1 MTKKKRKRRK
11 SLVENI
17 RRRLAAQNP
26 EPARASDYIYHLQEL
41 IDLGIDLPVI
51 LCGRVSTRKQ
61 DNDGSLKRQAFRL
74 RKTVEEMG
82 AKNIIDEPLME
93 VSLGKVNRS
102 GLESIIS
109 LAKELGAI
117 PVFETTD
124 RIIRAKD
131 FCPKTNP
138 TAISTV
144 EDFEELMR
152 IADGVQF
159 ATVLHPD
166 ADYREIKS
174 YQSKYEEK
182 KKDRVLYDKSKP
194 GWRKKRRKEYRR
206 KVLKM
211 KKSGMSHN
219 QIAEQLN
226 LPISLVRY
234 WWLKHRMRIGI

>member
-1 MTKKKRKRRK
+1 MSKRKKRKRRK

-17 RRRLAAQNP
+17 RRRLVAKNP
-26 EPARASDYIYHLQEL
+26 KPARASDYIYHLQEL
-41 IDLGIDLPVI
+41 INLGIDLPVI

-61 DNDGSLKRQAFRL
+61 DNDGSLKRQAVRL

-82 AKNIIDEPLME
+82 AKNIIDKPLME

-138 TAISTV
+138 TAIPTV

-152 IADGVQF
+152 IADGVPL

-194 GWRKKRRKEYRR
+194 GWTIRRRKKYLPI
-206 KVLKM
+206 VLKLRA
-211 KKSGMSHN
+211 KGMSYGK
-219 QIAEQLN
+219 IVKATD
-226 LPISLVRY
+226 LPLPLVRS
-234 WWLKHRMRIGI
+234 WGLKYKK